1 MISDYEAFGLSKV
14 DGTTCN
20 GYAIDRCKVSISGSV
35 VLTYKDKS
43 YAVIVMLYAMD
54 GTSLYVV
61 GDKDKASAYYNHV
74 EATLDR

>member
-1 MISDYEAFGLSKV
+1 MISNYAALGLSKV

-35 VLTYKDKS
+35 VLAHKDKR
-43 YAVIVMLYAMD
+43 YVVIVTTCGMD

-61 GDKDKASAYYNHV
+61 GDKDKANAYYNHV
-74 EATLDR
+74 EATLN